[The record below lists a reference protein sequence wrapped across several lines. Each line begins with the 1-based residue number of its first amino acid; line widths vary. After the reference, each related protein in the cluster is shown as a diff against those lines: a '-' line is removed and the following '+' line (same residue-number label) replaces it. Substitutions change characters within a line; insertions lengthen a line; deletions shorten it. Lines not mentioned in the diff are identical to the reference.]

1 MSGAIEV
8 HDLTK
13 VYGRPGSGVLA
24 VDHIGFEVHEGEI
37 FGFLGPNGAGK
48 TTTQRM
54 LTTLLEPTEGRIVIF
69 GHDLAREAYPV
80 KRQMGLVPEESN
92 VYTEL
97 TAWDNLMF
105 TAQLYRVPRG
115 ERAERAQ
122 QLLET
127 FGLWEK
133 RDVKIENFSKGM
145 RRRLSIAMAI
155 IHRPTGNGAPRNA
168 GRQAPTPR
176 HERSDG
182 RWTVKGALLQRLQD
196 ELAQAW
202 TVVVKDLRTH
212 YLRPGMIMFGFMM
225 PFFMFFSFSV
235 RREMAAAQ
243 GVARLLALTTF
254 FTAAAAGPFI
264 IPLERR
270 LGTYDRLLAA
280 PMSLLTLLLGKASV
294 GALFAIGVS
303 AFSLLVGVLA
313 FGATIARPWL
323 LVAGVILGSFS
334 FSALGLIFGSI
345 PTRNPGDVQ
354 MPSTLLRW
362 GLLFISGTFVPLA
375 EMAPTARAV
384 AYLSPLTYA
393 QDLMNHAVLGTGLL
407 SPWLDLLV
415 LLASGVLFMLPPV
428 WMHRRGRVLGY

>member
-1 MSGAIEV
+1 M
-8 HDLTK
+8 K
-13 VYGRPGSGVLA
+13 
-24 VDHIGFEVHEGEI
+24 
-37 FGFLGPNGAGK
+37 GP
-48 TTTQRM
+48 
-54 LTTLLEPTEGRIVIF
+54 
-69 GHDLAREAYPV
+69 
-80 KRQMGLVPEESN
+80 
-92 VYTEL
+92 
-97 TAWDNLMF
+97 
-105 TAQLYRVPRG
+105 
-115 ERAERAQ
+115 
-122 QLLET
+122 
-127 FGLWEK
+127 
-133 RDVKIENFSKGM
+133 
-145 RRRLSIAMAI
+145 
-155 IHRPTGNGAPRNA
+155 
-168 GRQAPTPR
+168 
-176 HERSDG
+176 
-182 RWTVKGALLQRLQD
+182 LLQRLQD

-202 TVVVKDLRTH
+202 TVVVKDLKTH

-280 PMSLLTLLLGKASV
+280 PMSLLTLLLGKAAV
-294 GALFAIGVS
+294 GALFGIGVS
-303 AFSLLVGVLA
+303 AFSLIVGVVA
-313 FGATIARPWL
+313 FGATIAQPWL

-362 GLLFISGTFVPLA
+362 GLLFISGVFIPLA
-375 EMAPTARAV
+375 EMAPAARAV

-393 QDLMNHAVLGTGLL
+393 QDLMNHAVLGMGLL

-415 LLASGVLFMLPPV
+415 LLVSGILFMVPPV
-428 WMHRRGRVLGY
+428 WMHRRGRRLGY